1 LAAFLLFP
9 FRKVFTPQ
17 QGWGKDSSSPKW
29 ITRRGDGART
39 MTTFDLF
46 VVFGPVC
53 AFAIAMAAAF
63 EIVRIKG
70 GR

>member
-1 LAAFLLFP
+1 
-9 FRKVFTPQ
+9 
-17 QGWGKDSSSPKW
+17 
-29 ITRRGDGART
+29 

-63 EIVRIKG
+63 EFVRIKG